1 MKETLRI
8 AAVQSNLVWEDVEA
22 NLKGFSEKLNTLE
35 NKEIDL
41 VVLPEMFATGFTMN
55 PQKFA
60 QPMHGSIVSWMIET
74 AKKHNLHVA
83 GSVAIA
89 DKKNFFNR
97 LIWVSPE
104 GKIQHYSKRH
114 LFAYAGED
122 KKYSAGKTR
131 VLVDLHGW
139 QIMLNVCY
147 DLRFPVW
154 SRNDCNYT
162 ILLNVAN
169 WPERRAM
176 HWKQLLVARAIENQA
191 FVIGVNRIGE
201 DGNGINH
208 SGDSRIIDPLGN
220 SLWEANAN
228 KEEIHIAE
236 LQSKDLIETRERF
249 PFLADRD
256 KFRIEKW

>member
-1 MKETLRI
+1 MKEILRV
-8 AAVQSNLVWEDVEA
+8 AAVQSNLVWEDVDA
-22 NLKGFSEKLNTLE
+22 NLNAFSEKIKSLK
-35 NKEIDL
+35 NKEVDL
-41 VVLPEMFATGFTMN
+41 IVLPEMFATGFSMN
-55 PQKFA
+55 PQKWA
-60 QPMHGSIVSWMIET
+60 QNMQGSIVSWLLQT
-74 AKKHNLHVA
+74 AKKYNTHVV
-83 GSVAIA
+83 GSAAIV
-89 DKKNFFNR
+89 DSKYFYNR
-97 LIWVSPE
+97 MIWVSPE
-104 GKIQHYSKRH
+104 GKIQHYNKRH

-122 KKYSAGKTR
+122 KKYTAGKTR

-139 QIMLNVCY
+139 HVMLNVCY

-154 SRNDCNYT
+154 SRNDCNYS

-228 KEEIHIAE
+228 EEQLFIAE
-236 LQSKDLIETRERF
+236 LHKKDVLETREKF

-256 KFRIEKW
+256 HFRIEKW

>member
-1 MKETLRI
+1 MKDILRI
-8 AAVQSNLVWEDVEA
+8 AALQSNIVWEDIDA
-22 NLKGFSEKLNTLE
+22 NLNAHSEKIKSLK

-41 VVLPEMFATGFTMN
+41 IVLPEMFATGFSMN
-55 PQKFA
+55 PQKWA
-60 QPMHGSIVSWMIET
+60 QPMQGSIVSWMLQT
-74 AKKHNLHVA
+74 AKNYTAHVA
-83 GSVAIA
+83 GSVAIV
-89 DKKNFFNR
+89 DKNKFYNR
-97 LIWVSPE
+97 LILVSPE
-104 GKIQHYSKRH
+104 GKIQHYNKRH

-122 KKYSAGKTR
+122 KKYNAGKTR

-154 SRNDCNYT
+154 SRNDCNYHL
-162 ILLNVAN
+162 LLNVAN

-208 SGDSRIIDPLGN
+208 SGESRIIDPLGN

-236 LQSKDLIETRERF
+236 LHSKDLIEIREKF

-256 KFRIEKW
+256 HFRIEKW